1 MSTNESDED
10 IIKSLDHCKGEWVN
24 KRDGECH
31 DEPCKKIKQYYIINN
46 PDYTGEHCRDKEGRR
61 LREDDSRHVFCNHD
75 QDRCSGNGKCEK
87 GDVKCKCETGY
98 SGPNCDV
105 LCEATNCNN
114 GNAVAPD
121 CKCECN
127 PGYGGNNCD
136 VCLSKD
142 CGNGTIDQNTCRCV
156 CNNGYTGDK
165 CNISPNKCNYPTK
178 INCNNGTCVGGNCN
192 CDIGWSGSNCEIK
205 QKCAKSYCY
214 NGLVYGYFPNCKC
227 ECNYGY
233 TGEKC
238 DAPIKCNVSNLPDC
252 KNGTITGHVGN
263 CKCVC
268 GDGFTGSNCETYD
281 CDKLINEL
289 KNIPNDIIQFFIND
303 NHRGEEYKNI
313 EDIIDTNTI
322 TGIHLNMSTLNFKE
336 NYDLI
341 LEHKILEK
349 IFSCTN
355 IIFIYLDAYTTTF
368 ILDHKEIF
376 NNIMDKVK
384 EYDKLKYV
392 KLVINPGR
400 DLVLIEFIIVISTK
414 YYNNILLRELK
425 SQNTIDGEE
434 IYFANPIETPCIYI
448 VPGISIS
455 DLQNNCKLI
464 EKLHNDRNYNKH
476 IPLEYFRDC

>member
-1 MSTNESDED
+1 MNVYNLKKDDIFQKNSTSDIDFYGPLNEYGIYDENNYKNVRPVLKENLEDYKIEQTKDDFNREILLQNKKEQSEIAKNMGEISIVRDPRITKYEDTYSITPYATFMITPLSQMDGED
-10 IIKSLDHCKGEWVN
+10 IVSRFDRCYGEWITGHRHKCN
-24 KRDGECH
+24 ADT
-31 DEPCKKIKQYYIINN
+31 EPCKKIKQHFIINN

-61 LREDDSRHVFCNHD
+61 LRDGDNRHVFCNHY
-75 QDRCSGNGKCEK
+75 QNRGERCSGKGKCIRN
-87 GDVKCKCETGY
+87 TI
-98 SGPNCDV
+98 
-105 LCEATNCNN
+105 
-114 GNAVAPD
+114 
-121 CKCECN
+121 
-127 PGYGGNNCD
+127 
-136 VCLSKD
+136 
-142 CGNGTIDQNTCRCV
+142 GTDGSNTC
-156 CNNGYTGDK
+156 
-165 CNISPNKCNYPTK
+165 I
-178 INCNNGTCVGGNCN
+178 
-192 CDIGWSGSNCEIK
+192 CDDG
-205 QKCAKSYCY
+205 Y
-214 NGLVYGYFPNCKC
+214 NGP
-227 ECNYGY
+227 
-233 TGEKC
+233 
-238 DAPIKCNVSNLPDC
+238 
-252 KNGTITGHVGN
+252 
-263 CKCVC
+263 
-268 GDGFTGSNCETYD
+268 NCETYD